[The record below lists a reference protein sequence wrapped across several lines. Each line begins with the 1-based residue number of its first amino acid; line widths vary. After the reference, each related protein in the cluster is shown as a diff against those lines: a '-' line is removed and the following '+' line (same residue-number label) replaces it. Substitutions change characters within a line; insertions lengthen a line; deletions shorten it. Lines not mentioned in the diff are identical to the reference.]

1 VSLIENILYGIVSG
15 ITEFLP
21 VSSRAHQI
29 LLRYLF
35 GTQTRDSLQ
44 DLLVHI
50 GVFFA
55 IIVACREN
63 LIRLHREQKALSAT
77 RRKRT
82 RSADIRS
89 LYDLRLLKTAVFPLL
104 IGLILTFSTV
114 KLGNSLLIIMGFL
127 IFNGFVLLLAEHV
140 SHGNRDSRTMTGL
153 DGIIMGL
160 LGALSAF
167 PGISRTGMISAY
179 TTMRGADSQNSAN
192 WAILLGIP
200 AMVFSVIYD
209 IISIITG
216 GIVAFSFPGIFGY
229 LLSGAAAFGG
239 GYLGIS
245 VLRVAINHSGFSK
258 FAYYSLGAALFSFIL
273 YLIT

>member
-1 VSLIENILYGIVSG
+1 MSIIENIVYGLVSG

-21 VSSRAHQI
+21 VSSRTHQM

-35 GTQTRDSLQ
+35 GVQTRDSLQ
-44 DLLVHI
+44 NLLVHI

-55 IIVACREN
+55 IIVACRES
-63 LIRLHREQKALSAT
+63 LTRLLREQRYLSGS
-77 RRKRT
+77 RRKRARSTDT
-82 RSADIRS
+82 RSI
-89 LYDLRLLKTAVFPLL
+89 YDLRLLKTATFTLI
-104 IGLILTFSTV
+104 IGLILTFSTK
-114 KLGNSLLIIMGFL
+114 KLENSLLVIMGFL
-127 IFNGFVLLLAEHV
+127 VFNSLVLLLAEHV

-153 DGIIMGL
+153 DGIIMGIV
-160 LGALSAF
+160 GALSAL

-179 TTMRGADSQNSAN
+179 ATMRGADSQNTAN

-200 AMVFSVIYD
+200 AMIFMVCFD
-209 IISIITG
+209 IAGIVTD
-216 GIVAFSFPGIFGY
+216 GIVATSFPAILGCF
-229 LLSGAAAFGG
+229 LSGAAAFAG

-245 VLRVAINHSGFSK
+245 VLRTALSHSGFSN